1 MNNAVSYE
9 WDFCFIMFVFCDVYS
24 VKTMVMFLQR
34 FMLEEFLIIQP
45 RMIFEVILK
54 AVAP

>member
-1 MNNAVSYE
+1 
-9 WDFCFIMFVFCDVYS
+9 
-24 VKTMVMFLQR
+24 MVMLLQTR
-34 FMLEEFLIIQP
+34 KLMLEEFPIIQP

>member
-1 MNNAVSYE
+1 
-9 WDFCFIMFVFCDVYS
+9 MFVFCDVYS
-24 VKTMVMFLQR
+24 VKTMVMSLQR
-34 FMLEEFLIIQP
+34 FMLEEFLIIQR